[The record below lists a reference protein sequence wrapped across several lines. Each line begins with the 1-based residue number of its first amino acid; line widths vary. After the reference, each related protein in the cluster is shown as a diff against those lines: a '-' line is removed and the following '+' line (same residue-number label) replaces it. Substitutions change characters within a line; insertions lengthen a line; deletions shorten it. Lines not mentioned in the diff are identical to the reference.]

1 MQRHLTRDG
10 CSISWIR
17 VTDGVTVHLMERP
30 NRSEP
35 FNMSNCPREKPINA
49 ILTPQDS
56 QHWAFAST
64 AFRSFWQEKNINVK
78 RSCNS
83 LSLEFKQVTEAGTCR
98 ILFWDTG
105 SSTTLLA
112 ILVLHS
118 IHPPKNIL
126 NKNRS
131 HNLINTQEQQELS
144 PWTPILRTHTLYVNC
159 CLSLVVLI
167 SVCLIK
173 YQV

>member
-1 MQRHLTRDG
+1 MEWQCIWWNGPIAQSLSM
-10 CSISWIR
+10 CP
-17 VTDGVTVHLMERP
+17 TVQGK
-30 NRSEP
+30 NT
-35 FNMSNCPREKPINA
+35 NA

-64 AFRSFWQEKNINVK
+64 AFRSVWQEKNINVRK
-78 RSCNS
+78 SCNS
-83 LSLEFKQVTEAGTCR
+83 LSLEFMQVTEAGTCR

-144 PWTPILRTHTLYVNC
+144 PWTLRTHTLYVNC